1 MTLKINDVDA
11 YYGSVKVLERVDLS
25 AEKGELLG
33 VIGPNG
39 SGKTTLLRTIARIVK
54 PRTGAILLDG
64 KEVMQMKAK
73 EFSQQFATVPQ
84 DTTVHF
90 DFTALDVVLMGR
102 NPHLG
107 RLELESEK
115 DIEVARRCMELTN
128 CWHLAERP
136 ITELSGGE
144 RQLVIIARAL
154 TQEPK
159 VLLLDEPTSHLDINY
174 QIAIMELLKHLS
186 RHEGLIIIAVIHDL
200 NLAAQYCDR
209 LVLLHKGK
217 IRAMGSQHEVLTAA
231 NIKHAFGADVMV
243 KRHAVTNQYY
253 ISPIPTSKKGMR
265 AAQPVARDSNRHITV
280 HLICGGGEGAPLLY
294 LLSEKGYNVT
304 VGVVNLLDTDC
315 EVAQLLNILV
325 VTEAPFSPITEDAF
339 NAHIKLIE
347 NADIVVLCDIP
358 VGFGNLKN
366 IEAAEVALERLGK
379 KVVVVEI
386 EGIEKRDF
394 TGGEATKRLLELK
407 NKGAK
412 MVRNNDEVLEVLNT
426 YKL

>member
-1 MTLKINDVDA
+1 
-11 YYGSVKVLERVDLS
+11 
-25 AEKGELLG
+25 
-33 VIGPNG
+33 
-39 SGKTTLLRTIARIVK
+39 
-54 PRTGAILLDG
+54 
-64 KEVMQMKAK
+64 
-73 EFSQQFATVPQ
+73 
-84 DTTVHF
+84 
-90 DFTALDVVLMGR
+90 
-102 NPHLG
+102 
-107 RLELESEK
+107 
-115 DIEVARRCMELTN
+115 
-128 CWHLAERP
+128 
-136 ITELSGGE
+136 
-144 RQLVIIARAL
+144 
-154 TQEPK
+154 
-159 VLLLDEPTSHLDINY
+159 
-174 QIAIMELLKHLS
+174 
-186 RHEGLIIIAVIHDL
+186 
-200 NLAAQYCDR
+200 
-209 LVLLHKGK
+209 
-217 IRAMGSQHEVLTAA
+217 
-231 NIKHAFGADVMV
+231 
-243 KRHAVTNQYY
+243 
-253 ISPIPTSKKGMR
+253 MR